1 MLSNTWFKIVVFLPT
16 AAAVLVLVY
25 IFVLLPW
32 HTRWGATKVE
42 VNMSLP
48 GDEIVPEP
56 KTQSTRAITIQAPA
70 AEVWSWLVQIGHG
83 RGGMYSYDRLENLV
97 GCDLHSAERIHPEWQ
112 DLKVDDIVHMGP
124 EGYLFYTV
132 RALEPDRMLVMQP
145 HNPADGE
152 PGTGSWAFILQ
163 AQDDTST
170 RLIARQRQDYEPSVG
185 NFLMWRVAT
194 EPISFVMEQK
204 MLRTLRDRAEGQ

>member
-1 MLSNTWFKIVVFLPT
+1 MLSNTWLKIAVFLPT
-16 AAAVLVLVY
+16 SGVVLALIY
-25 IFVLLPW
+25 GFILLPW
-32 HTRWGATKVE
+32 HTRWGATKAE
-42 VNMSLP
+42 VDMSLP
-48 GDEIVPEP
+48 GDEVVLEP

-70 AEVWSWLVQIGHG
+70 AEVWSWLIQIGHG
-83 RGGMYSYDRLENLV
+83 RGGMYSYDWLENLV
-97 GCDLHSAERIHPEWQ
+97 GCDLHSAEHINPAWQ
-112 DLKVDDIVHMGP
+112 NIQVNDTVHMGP

-132 RALEPDRMLVMQP
+132 RIVEPGRVLVMQP

-163 AQDDTST
+163 PLDDNST

-204 MLRTLRDRAEGQ
+204 MLRTLRDRAEGK